1 MKIIVDNMPSTVDRC
16 PYCKDES
23 TMDYDK
29 YTCTWNNCNRNCY
42 DTNDCPFFKAERNE
56 ADKEMDDEISN

>member
-1 MKIIVDNMPSTVDRC
+1 MKIIVDKMPRTKTDC

-29 YTCTWNNCNRNCY
+29 YTCKWLNSNYECLCVEE
-42 DTNDCPFFKAERNE
+42 CPYFTELKGENE
-56 ADKEMDDEISN
+56 